1 MNREEL
7 IKFLK
12 KEISMYENLIE
23 QRKRN
28 IKNIK
33 NRSDI
38 WLYNYQEELNN
49 LKSELKK
56 LEEESL
62 I

>member
-1 MNREEL
+1 MNKEEL

-23 QRKRN
+23 QEKRN

-38 WLYNYQEELNN
+38 WLYNYQEELND
-49 LKSELKK
+49 LKFELEK
-56 LEEESL
+56 LEEKSF

>member
-1 MNREEL
+1 MNKEEL

-23 QRKRN
+23 QEKRS

-38 WLYNYQEELNN
+38 WLYNYQEELND

>member
-1 MNREEL
+1 MNKEEL

-28 IKNIK
+28 IKNIE
-33 NRSDI
+33 NRNDI
-38 WLYNYQEELNN
+38 WLYNYQAELND
-49 LKSELKK
+49 LKSELEK
-56 LEEESL
+56 LEEKSF

>member
-1 MNREEL
+1 MNKEEL
-7 IKFLK
+7 IKFFK

-38 WLYNYQEELNN
+38 WLYNYQEELND

-56 LEEESL
+56 LEEKSF

>member
-1 MNREEL
+1 MNKEEL

-33 NRSDI
+33 NRDDI

>member
-1 MNREEL
+1 MNKEEL
-7 IKFLK
+7 VKFLK

-28 IKNIK
+28 IKNIE
-33 NRSDI
+33 NRNDI
-38 WLYNYQEELNN
+38 WLYNYQEELND

>member
-1 MNREEL
+1 MNKEEL

-38 WLYNYQEELNN
+38 WLYNYQEELND

-56 LEEESL
+56 LEEKSF

>member
-1 MNREEL
+1 MNKEEL

-28 IKNIK
+28 IKNIE
-33 NRSDI
+33 NRNDI
-38 WLYNYQEELNN
+38 WLYNYQEELND
-49 LKSELKK
+49 LKSELEK
-56 LEEESL
+56 LEEKSF

>member
-1 MNREEL
+1 MNKEEL

-23 QRKRN
+23 QEKRS

-33 NRSDI
+33 NRSNI
-38 WLYNYQEELNN
+38 WLYNYQEELND

-56 LEEESL
+56 LEEKSF

>member
-1 MNREEL
+1 MNKEEL

-23 QRKRN
+23 QEKRS

-33 NRSDI
+33 NRSNI
-38 WLYNYQEELNN
+38 WLYNYQEELND
-49 LKSELKK
+49 LKFELEK
-56 LEEESL
+56 LEEESF

>member
-1 MNREEL
+1 MNKEEL

-28 IKNIK
+28 IKN
-33 NRSDI
+33 RSDI
-38 WLYNYQEELNN
+38 WLYNYQEELND

-56 LEEESL
+56 LEEKSF

>member
-1 MNREEL
+1 MNKEEL

>member
-1 MNREEL
+1 MNKEEL

-23 QRKRN
+23 QEKRS

-33 NRSDI
+33 NRSNI
-38 WLYNYQEELNN
+38 WLYNYQEELND
-49 LKSELKK
+49 LKFELEK

>member
-1 MNREEL
+1 MNKEEL
-7 IKFLK
+7 VKFLK

-33 NRSDI
+33 NRSDV
-38 WLYNYQEELNN
+38 WLNNYQEELND
-49 LKSELKK
+49 LK
-56 LEEESL
+56 LELEKLEKESFM
-62 I
+62 